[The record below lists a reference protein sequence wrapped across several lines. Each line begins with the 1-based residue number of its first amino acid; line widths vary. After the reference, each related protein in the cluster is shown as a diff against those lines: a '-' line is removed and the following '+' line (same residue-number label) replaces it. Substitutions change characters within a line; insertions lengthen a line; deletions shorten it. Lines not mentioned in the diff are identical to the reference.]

1 MHYILG
7 QHSKTELCLERYG
20 VEEPLWSRAFTTY
33 ALFLKKETHANL
45 GTNMKKFFLNC
56 TFIAIKEGIRYSKK
70 CTELHGIAR
79 NCTEFHGILRNCAEF
94 HKIARNCAEF
104 HNIEQNCTEYQLFL
118 HNIILTGRLFMAP
131 YTIIYGTL
139 NVYLWHL
146 KRLFMAP

>member
-20 VEEPLWSRAFTTY
+20 FEEPLWSRAFTTY

-56 TFIAIKEGIRYSKK
+56 TLIAIKEGIRYSKK

-79 NCTEFHGILRNCAEF
+79 NFTELWGISQNFTELCGVSQYWTELHGIPAIFTSN
-94 HKIARNCAEF
+94 
-104 HNIEQNCTEYQLFL
+104 NINRSF
-118 HNIILTGRLFMAP
+118 
-131 YTIIYGTL
+131 IYGTL
-139 NVYLWHL
+139 NDYLWHL